1 MGECFGLLGL
11 NGAGKTTTFKM
22 LTGEIIPTEGNSWL
36 LNISL
41 KENKIEVRITVT
53 KLQLSYQTNYISTVT
68 YTFSTLRHA
77 DIAQKTTLSSRN

>member
-41 KENKIEVRITVT
+41 KENKTEVRNIVT
-53 KLQLSYQTNYISTVT
+53 KLQLNHQTNY
-68 YTFSTLRHA
+68 FSTITYPSSILRYA
-77 DIAQKTTLSSRN
+77 DIVQRTTLFSKN